1 MVIAGSSLIAIVLIG
16 PVGGY
21 ETHNFWAGFPR
32 VGFDFF
38 GGVILYKIYLS
49 NRLPHWRIGPIK
61 LSIALLAIF
70 LLPVPIEDPMLVP
83 ILFSF
88 YFIIYSAAYIDK
100 LQKYNSIQKLLGAI
114 SYQLYALH
122 RPLFPVCLFLLI
134 KLGVDMDRQY
144 PIIVF
149 LSSIM
154 IFAGSYFV
162 LKLYDEPLRAY
173 LSRKLLKAKAT

>member
-1 MVIAGSSLIAIVLIG
+1 M
-16 PVGGY
+16 
-21 ETHNFWAGFPR
+21 
-32 VGFDFF
+32 
-38 GGVILYKIYLS
+38 
-49 NRLPHWRIGPIK
+49 

-70 LLPVPIEDPMLVP
+70 LLPVPIEGPMLVP

-88 YFIIYSAAYIDK
+88 SFTIYNAAYIDK

-114 SYQLYALH
+114 SYPLYALH

-173 LSRKLLKAKAT
+173 LSRKLLKAKARSEKSESKIASVVKSLADP